1 MTVPQWQHDII
12 FSIVTRWNLNKFN
25 SRGKALD
32 NISISENK
40 AVCRLEC
47 RKGPDSVNRR
57 VERMV
62 LNQE

>member
-1 MTVPQWQHDII
+1 MTVLQWQHGIV
-12 FSIVTRWNLNKFN
+12 SNIVTSWNLNKFN

-32 NISISENK
+32 LSISENK
-40 AVCRLEC
+40 AMCRLEY
-47 RKGPDSVNRR
+47 RQGPDSVNSK